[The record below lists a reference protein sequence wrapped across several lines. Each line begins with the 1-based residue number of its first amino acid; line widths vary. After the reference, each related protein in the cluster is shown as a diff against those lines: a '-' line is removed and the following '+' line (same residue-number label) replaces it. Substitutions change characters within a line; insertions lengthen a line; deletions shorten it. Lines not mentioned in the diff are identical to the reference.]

1 MEYGEKAMQLAMERT
16 GRDEVLRRPARLADP
31 TRGVGQALRAAYL
44 PLKSDLP
51 QEIQTLL
58 DRLD

>member
-1 MEYGEKAMQLAMERT
+1 MQLAMERT